1 MFGYLN
7 FGWMDGWIDERWEG
21 EKVVLGDRCGGGGGG
36 GGGGDR
42 QYRQHSSYDRYR
54 SSSIVKTLKD
64 LF

>member
-1 MFGYLN
+1 MKG
-7 FGWMDGWIDERWEG
+7 GRERRSF
-21 EKVVLGDRCGGGGGG
+21 LGDRCGGG